1 MGVVQSYFTPSETMP
16 DTSESKT
23 MLIFNYDDDDDDEYV
38 ADLSNPTNEEKLLLF
53 MFRRLIRLTSYSH
66 MKSKSNAMDR
76 YGFMLKYTLALPSTM
91 KSPIRIEKGESFEVM
106 WKTDSA
112 WHYTLAK
119 FDDMDRCFRK
129 HATLDHV
136 AVEYQKL
143 ECSFGPTHYGECGYE
158 C

>member
-1 MGVVQSYFTPSETMP
+1 MGVVQSYFTPSERMP
-16 DTSESKT
+16 NASESDT
-23 MLIFNYDDDDDDEYV
+23 MLIFNHDDDDGEYV

-91 KSPIRIEKGESFEVM
+91 RSPIRIKQGESFEVM
-106 WKTDSA
+106 WKTNDG

-119 FDDMDRCFRK
+119 FDDKGICFRK
-129 HATLDHV
+129 HATLNHT
-136 AVEYQKL
+136 AVHYQKL
-143 ECSFGPTHYGECGYE
+143 ESPYGPTHYGESSYE